1 MINHFRVDSKLIHGQ
16 ITTRLLAFK
25 HCNRILLIDDTVA
38 GDESMRNIFSTVIPH
53 SVKIHFR
60 GMGDALNALERAQ
73 ASANRY
79 LVIVRTP
86 ETALALLRQGYAFGC
101 TLTCGQLTNDRGNGI
116 PVLKGVNLLPEDIA
130 AFRELSDSGVVIVF
144 DPNASEGDAV
154 SWKNVQKTI
163 RTQGGAD
170 TQGNAH
176 ANLLRVFG
184 ILDLFLEDPTLGL
197 TPNEIQARLQ
207 IPFST
212 TYRLVSF
219 LEKNGYLEKD
229 KITKDLHLGWKFLK
243 MQVESGESRAHRLF
257 HERIIP
263 ALHVLTSD
271 TGEASAVFVPYNQEL
286 RCMAHFDSPYAIAV
300 RFTDEQTRA
309 VGTDAV
315 GEAVLCTLGGSA
327 HANSDTSAEA
337 TAREPE
343 KSAGGVF
350 ICRDQDD
357 GSTSIAAPVMQ
368 KDRLLCILTI
378 QGPSFRFKEDALARG
393 IEDLERT
400 VKSLSSETDF

>member
-53 SVKIHFR
+53 SVKIHFC

-154 SWKNVQKTI
+154 SWKNV
-163 RTQGGAD
+163 
-170 TQGNAH
+170 H
-176 ANLLRVFG
+176 
-184 ILDLFLEDPTLGL
+184 
-197 TPNEIQARLQ
+197 
-207 IPFST
+207 
-212 TYRLVSF
+212 
-219 LEKNGYLEKD
+219 
-229 KITKDLHLGWKFLK
+229 
-243 MQVESGESRAHRLF
+243 
-257 HERIIP
+257 
-263 ALHVLTSD
+263 
-271 TGEASAVFVPYNQEL
+271 
-286 RCMAHFDSPYAIAV
+286 
-300 RFTDEQTRA
+300 
-309 VGTDAV
+309 
-315 GEAVLCTLGGSA
+315 
-327 HANSDTSAEA
+327 
-337 TAREPE
+337 
-343 KSAGGVF
+343 
-350 ICRDQDD
+350 CRN
-357 GSTSIAAPVMQ
+357 
-368 KDRLLCILTI
+368 
-378 QGPSFRFKEDALARG
+378 
-393 IEDLERT
+393 
-400 VKSLSSETDF
+400 